1 MGGKRE
7 DVHLAV
13 AECGLGLLGLLG
25 EASVS
30 IEGGREG
37 GGGIGG
43 GGRGKDPQQK
53 RTT

>member
-1 MGGKRE
+1 M
-7 DVHLAV
+7 HLAV
-13 AECGLGLLGLLG
+13 AEYGLGLVGLLG

-30 IEGGREG
+30 IEGGRGG

-43 GGRGKDPQQK
+43 GGRGKDQRQK